1 MNDVWQVQEAKSRL
15 SELLDRALSE
25 GPQVITRHGRPVVR
39 VVAIDSRADTAAAD
53 DGFLD
58 FLMSVPQSGLDEGL
72 PKMPRRSRHKPMF
85 GDE

>member
-1 MNDVWQVQEAKSRL
+1 MNEVWQVQEAKSRL
-15 SELLDRALSE
+15 SELLDRALTE
-25 GPQVITRHGRPVVR
+25 GPQLITRHGRPVAR
-39 VVAIDSRADTAAAD
+39 VVAVDSPAGAAATD

-85 GDE
+85 GDK